1 MDGSAHKT
9 QHWLDVAEVVAAVG
23 SVGGAIAAV
32 VSQQALLASV
42 ASLPLSASVVLN
54 LINRQRLLQEPTP
67 AIAAQ
72 IQQQSAQPAASPEG
86 QNSSSQAQP
95 VAQFAQPAVQPPTQP
110 TQTELHAAK
119 AHYNE
124 GLALQKA
131 GDMAGAIAAYTLG
144 IEVNPTYAK
153 AHYNRGLAHSQLGN
167 KREALNDFRTAAN
180 HFFEQG
186 DIASYQKARD
196 LSKQLHSFEERDL
209 QAAYKIK
216 GDLLFS

>member
-9 QHWLDVAEVVAAVG
+9 QHWLDVAELVAAVG

-42 ASLPLSASVVLN
+42 ASLPLSASVVIN
-54 LINRQRLLQEPTP
+54 LMNRQRLLQDPTP

-72 IQQQSAQPAASPEG
+72 IQQQSGQPAANSVEG
-86 QNSSSQAQP
+86 QNASAEAQP
-95 VAQFAQPAVQPPTQP
+95 QYVQPPASAPQIDFHT
-110 TQTELHAAK
+110 AK
-119 AHYNE
+119 SHYNE
-124 GLALQKA
+124 GLALQRA
-131 GDMAGAIAAYTLG
+131 GDLAGAIAAYTLS

-153 AHYNRGLAHSQLGN
+153 AYHNRGLAHSQLSH
-167 KREALNDFRTAAN
+167 KREALNDFRAAAN

-186 DIASYQKARD
+186 DIAGYQKARD
-196 LSKQLHSFEERDL
+196 LSKQLHEFEERDL
-209 QAAYKIK
+209 QAAYEIK